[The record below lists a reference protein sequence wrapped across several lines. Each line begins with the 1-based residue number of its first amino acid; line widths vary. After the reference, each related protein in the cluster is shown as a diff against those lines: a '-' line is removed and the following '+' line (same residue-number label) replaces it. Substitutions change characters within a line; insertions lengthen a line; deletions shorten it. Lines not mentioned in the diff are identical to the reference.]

1 MSKIAGFTTSHKVD
15 QFLSK
20 DMLDKQARR
29 QLTQFMEQVELTVFQ
44 ANKEVLRREIPN
56 LDRDSFIRFA
66 VQVAEARA
74 RYVKHGLEITK
85 AGHRASAA
93 ELDQLKGLRLAYDEL
108 LAAFEATQ
116 RLIERGYA
124 NINLGK

>member
-1 MSKIAGFTTSHKVD
+1 MTGQKVD
-15 QFLSK
+15 QFVSK

-29 QLTQFMEQVELTVFQ
+29 LLTQFMEQIDLAVFQ
-44 ANKEVLRREIPN
+44 ANTDVIRREIPN

-74 RYVKHGLEITK
+74 RYVKHALELTR
-85 AGHRASAA
+85 AGHTAGPT
-93 ELDQLKGLRLAYDEL
+93 ELGQLKGLRTAYEEL

-124 NINLGK
+124 NLMR

>member
-1 MSKIAGFTTSHKVD
+1 MSKIARVMTGQKVD

-20 DMLDKQARR
+20 DMLDKEARR
-29 QLTQFMEQVELTVFQ
+29 TLTQFMEQVELTVFQ
-44 ANKEVLRREIPN
+44 ANKEVIRREIPN
-56 LDRDSFIRFA
+56 LNRDSFIRFA

-74 RYVKHGLEITK
+74 RYVKHGLDLTR
-85 AGHRASAA
+85 AGHKASPD
-93 ELDQLKGLRLAYDEL
+93 ELEQLKGLRLAYEEM

-124 NINLGK
+124 NLGR

>member
-1 MSKIAGFTTSHKVD
+1 MAKIAGFTTNHRVD

-85 AGHRASAA
+85 AGHRANTA

-124 NINLGK
+124 SINLGK

>member
-1 MSKIAGFTTSHKVD
+1 MAKIAGFTTSHKVD

-20 DMLDKQARR
+20 DMLDKDARR

-44 ANKEVLRREIPN
+44 ANKEVLHREIPH

-74 RYVKHGLEITK
+74 RYVKHALELTK
-85 AGHRASAA
+85 AGHKASAA
-93 ELDQLKGLRLAYDEL
+93 ELDQLKGLRLAHDEL

-124 NINLGK
+124 DIGK

>member
-1 MSKIAGFTTSHKVD
+1 MAKIAGFTTNHRVD

-85 AGHRASAA
+85 AGHRANAA

-124 NINLGK
+124 SINLGK